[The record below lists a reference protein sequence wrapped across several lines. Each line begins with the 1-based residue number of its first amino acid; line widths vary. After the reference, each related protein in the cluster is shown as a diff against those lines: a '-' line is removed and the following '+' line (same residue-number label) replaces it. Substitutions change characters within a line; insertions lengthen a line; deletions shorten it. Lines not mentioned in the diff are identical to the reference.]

1 MPDLSP
7 QKHAARDES
16 DEQAGG
22 GPQSDE
28 QVSRIGMSRPH
39 PSLSRREMDLL
50 GSLRPLEWT
59 TLSFLEWQ

>member
-39 PSLSRREMDLL
+39 PSLGILEN
-50 GSLRPLEWT
+50 GSFRLIT
-59 TLSFLEWQ
+59 TY